1 MVTPAS
7 SPSPTRWA
15 SISSQNFR
23 HSNITCMSGCHLHQV
38 HGPPRREQ
46 PCVVRHQGE
55 GVRGAPV
62 LLRLQQLGPLR
73 RLLPRLPGQRQE
85 EPPEGGGIKIT
96 FKLSSF
102 CLCVKVEP
110 EPEPTTPEPEPEPT
124 TTCVAWTGQD
134 TDGGKPCVFPFEYK
148 VN

>member
-1 MVTPAS
+1 MAG
-7 SPSPTRWA
+7 
-15 SISSQNFR
+15 
-23 HSNITCMSGCHLHQV
+23 HHLHQV

-46 PCVVRHQGE
+46 PGVVRHQGE

-73 RLLPRLPGQRQE
+73 RVLPRLPGQHQE
-85 EPPEGGGIKIT
+85 EPPEGGGIKMT
-96 FKLSSF
+96 FKLHFHLS
-102 CLCVKVEP
+102 VYMYKVEDLAVGD
-110 EPEPTTPEPEPEPT
+110 TAS
-124 TTCVAWTGQD
+124 TCVAWTGQD

>member
-85 EPPEGGGIKIT
+85 ETPEGGGIKMA
-96 FKLSSF
+96 FKLHFHLSVYVLRLKILLQRPALPGLDRTLMAASPACSPSST
-102 CLCVKVEP
+102 K
-110 EPEPTTPEPEPEPT
+110 
-124 TTCVAWTGQD
+124 
-134 TDGGKPCVFPFEYK
+134 
-148 VN
+148 